1 MSSVVDDTAT
11 IPEQTP
17 LSGSDQAGNEP
28 PRSYEITVRIEKPM
42 LRRVLRKLLNSYLGR
57 KRYLAALLIGYAV
70 TTLLLKQNY
79 SWYTWVLVG
88 LLVIVVVLPMLLRS
102 LMFLRWLRAYQTE
115 QGEAACYRF
124 DDAGIEAQ
132 VASGQGQMPW
142 QEFNRLL
149 RLDEAWLLFTRGNA
163 FTILPLRDL
172 SPGLRELIMGKIE
185 ANEGEII

>member
-1 MSSVVDDTAT
+1 MSSVVDDTAA
-11 IPEQTP
+11 IPEYKP
-17 LSGSDQAGNEP
+17 LSGSNQASSEP

-57 KRYLAALLIGYAV
+57 KRYVAALVFGYAV

-79 SWYTWVLVG
+79 SWYTWVLAG
-88 LLVIVVVLPMLLRS
+88 LLIIVVVLPMLLRS
-102 LMFLRWLRAYQTE
+102 LMFLRWLRAYQAE

-124 DDAGIEAQ
+124 DDEGIEAR
-132 VASGQGQMPW
+132 VANGQGQMPW

-185 ANEGEII
+185 ANDGEII